1 MLYLEDYF
9 CNPIR
14 IITSMR
20 AILTCLLVAVIGLG
34 TVTASAQNARP
45 LRIVVGFAPGGGS
58 DTVTRLMAAEMSKSL
73 GRVVIVDNKAG
84 ANGNIA
90 ANEVAKAS
98 PDGNTLLATFN
109 THPVLA
115 ALYPHLPFDPVGDF
129 RAVVLLAATPYLLV
143 ANPAVPGTNLADV
156 LARAQTDGRT
166 LSFATVGSGSPQ
178 HLSIERLK
186 ATTPVPITVLHYKGG
201 APAQN
206 DVLAGHVDMML
217 ATVALALPHVKAGKL
232 KVLAVSSAQR
242 LASLPDVPTF
252 IQSGVEGFVSEG
264 WYGFLAPSKTPT
276 DLVRRYN
283 QEVNRALALP
293 RVRTALQAMG
303 AEPLGGTP
311 EEMER
316 RMQGE
321 QRVWTKIIRDN
332 AIKPE

>member
-1 MLYLEDYF
+1 
-9 CNPIR
+9 
-14 IITSMR
+14 MR
-20 AILTCLLVAVIGLG
+20 AVVACLLLAAGLQ
-34 TVTASAQNARP
+34 TLDVPAQDTRP

-58 DTVTRLMAAEMSKSL
+58 DTVTRLIAAEMAKTL
-73 GRVVIVDNKAG
+73 GRAVIVDNKPG

-90 ANEVAKAS
+90 ANDVAKAA

-129 RAVVLLAATPYLLV
+129 RAVALLAATPYLLV
-143 ANPAVPGTNLADV
+143 ANPAVPGSNLADV
-156 LARAQTDGRT
+156 LARARADGRT

-186 ATTPVPITVLHYKGG
+186 ATTPVPLTVLHYKGG

-217 ATVALALPHVKAGKL
+217 ATVALAMPHVKAGKL

-242 LASLPDVPTF
+242 LPSLPTVPTF

-264 WYGFLAPSKTPT
+264 WYGFLAPAKTPT
-276 DLVRRYN
+276 DVILRYN
-283 QEVNRALALP
+283 QDVNRALALP
-293 RVRTALQAMG
+293 SVRAALQAMG
-303 AEPLGGTP
+303 AAPLGGTP
-311 EEMER
+311 EVMEH
-316 RMQGE
+316 RMRDE
-321 QRVWTKIIRDN
+321 QRVWTKIIHDN